1 MAQGKRLG
9 GHEDARAA
17 SSTASACRDELAL
30 LVLSFVFDRQFLAC
44 LKLSPALT
52 WLRQRR
58 SRAADSA
65 QTLSRPRA
73 SALYAAALTPNAQP
87 LLDVPVIMLISAK
100 VWKAELFYRYLHG
113 LSSFHTGLS
122 TGTVEGQ
129 PASYAFWTTLSFHTL
144 AENTRIGF
152 AHSAFSACK
161 VCRNFA
167 DLVHFA
173 PGFCEAGSGM
183 TPLRGMSRSDRGEIG
198 IQKEKSPSIGDFSF
212 WVPGGTRTH
221 DIQNHNLTL

>member
-100 VWKAELFYRYLHG
+100 VWKAEPFCRYLQG
-113 LSSFHTGLS
+113 LCPFHTGLR

-144 AENTRIGF
+144 AEMLP
-152 AHSAFSACK
+152 ACK
-161 VCRNFA
+161 VCRIL
-167 DLVHFA
+167 DLVHFQLLISDGNKGKNVA
-173 PGFCEAGSGM
+173 EV
-183 TPLRGMSRSDRGEIG
+183 LRKFISVG
-198 IQKEKSPSIGDFSF
+198 
-212 WVPGGTRTH
+212 
-221 DIQNHNLTL
+221 